1 MSPVI
6 GAIDPYG
13 LCKVMTPLANGASL
27 TYRAG
32 ADTLTVVHPRPTG
45 PGLCMSPRRPP
56 YTFSESAGMHRIQC
70 TLRLALFWACAAFP
84 LAAGGADG
92 QVLPMAP
99 AATSDPG
106 VSIATV
112 LRPQPPALLHAGTD
126 TGTPALIAPQQAVQR
141 GGSRR
146 TTGAAALAA
155 SFVAATLL
163 DQQIRENLAADN
175 PDDPAEIS
183 RLGNAL
189 GNGRI
194 ALVVTGA
201 TYGVAALAGFDEVA
215 DPAGRVL
222 ASLVAAGMANG
233 LLKASVGRARPRLE
247 LGPGEFR
254 PFALDNGW
262 QSFPSGHATVA
273 FALATAISAEADH
286 PWVTVLTFSGA
297 GLVAWSRSHEDR
309 HWASDVV
316 AGAAVGTVTAYH
328 TSRRLHRRA
337 EQRDRRLGARLLL
350 GPDVLGVSFPMH

>member
-1 MSPVI
+1 
-6 GAIDPYG
+6 
-13 LCKVMTPLANGASL
+13 
-27 TYRAG
+27 
-32 ADTLTVVHPRPTG
+32 
-45 PGLCMSPRRPP
+45 
-56 YTFSESAGMHRIQC
+56 MHRIHC
-70 TLRLALFWACAAFP
+70 TLRLALFGACAALP
-84 LAAGGADG
+84 LAAAGAGG

-99 AATSDPG
+99 ATSDPG

-112 LRPQPPALLHAGTD
+112 LRPQPSPLWHAGTD
-126 TGTPALIAPQQAVQR
+126 TGMPGLIAPQQEAQR
-141 GGSRR
+141 GSRK
-146 TTGAAALAA
+146 TTGVAALAA

-163 DQQIRENLAADN
+163 DQQIREYLAADN

-201 TYGVAALAGFDEVA
+201 TYGVAALAGLDDVA

-233 LLKASVGRARPRLE
+233 VLKASVGRARPRLE

-273 FALATAISAEADH
+273 FALATAISAEADR

-316 AGAAVGTVTAYH
+316 AGAAVGTVTAYQA
-328 TSRRLHRRA
+328 SRRLHRRA
-337 EQRDRRLGARLLL
+337 EQRDRRPGARLLL
-350 GPDVLGVSFPMH
+350 GPDVLGVTFPLH